1 MNNLKSKLNIQTQKY
16 CEVKMISNKMQKA
29 LNDQINAEMFS
40 SYLYLSMAAYFE
52 AENWIGFANWMKLQS
67 EEEYSHA
74 MKFYK
79 HLVDVEGRVLLA
91 AIEKPKIEWE
101 SPLQIFE
108 EAHKHELYITDR
120 INKLV
125 ELATEEKDYPTQLLL
140 HYFVTE
146 QVEEV
151 TTVAQ
156 IIHKFKLIGDNNSTL
171 YLLDRELG
179 MRAK

>member
-1 MNNLKSKLNIQTQKY
+1 
-16 CEVKMISNKMQKA
+16 MISDKMQKE
-29 LNDQINAEMFS
+29 LNDQINAELFS

-52 AENWIGFANWMKLQS
+52 SENWNGFAAWMKMQS
-67 EEEYSHA
+67 GEEYSHA

-79 HLVDVEGRVLLA
+79 YVNDVEGKVTLQ
-91 AIEKPKIEWE
+91 AIEKPKSEWK
-101 SPLQIFE
+101 SPQQIFE

-125 ELATEEKDYPTQLLL
+125 DLTNNEKDYATGLMLN
-140 HYFVTE
+140 YFVTE

-151 TTVAQ
+151 ATVSQ
-156 IIHKFKLIGDNNSTL
+156 IVHKFKLIGDNKTSL
-171 YLLDRELG
+171 FLLDRELG